1 MQKFK
6 KFFTFKQGHTFV
18 KGGNLDKFDS
28 MPEE

>member
-18 KGGNLDKFDS
+18 KGGNLEKFDS
-28 MPEE
+28 MP